1 MRYISFG
8 LVRVR
13 SSGRMRSKDFI
24 ETIIINLSINGH
36 QNQLILINL
45 IILFVKT
52 IMRKD
57 HESMIDYFNFIKD
70 SFILL

>member
-1 MRYISFG
+1 
-8 LVRVR
+8 
-13 SSGRMRSKDFI
+13 MRSKDFI